1 MNDKKRIEV
10 LREEND
16 KLNVKILE
24 YQARELAL
32 EKDKEEYR
40 TLILELES
48 LKKTWLKN
56 IDNTRQKQTRLDE
69 LITAVKGMKSTLTT
83 GRIPLS
89 YKIKKKFNGKM
100 YNRGKFAFYI

>member
-10 LREEND
+10 LREENE
-16 KLNVKILE
+16 KLQAKILE
-24 YQARELAL
+24 YQSKEFKL
-32 EKDKEEYR
+32 EKDMGEYR
-40 TLILELES
+40 SLILELEA

-56 IDNTRQKQTRLDE
+56 IDETRAKQARLDE

-89 YKIKKKFNGKM
+89 YKIKRRFKRKD
-100 YNRGKFAFYI
+100 RGEADDNL